1 MQNSSLLASLHF
13 DANSVGFFFPL
24 PCWPCHGSMFCDVC
38 TYNLCSFLVGST
50 TTLLHLCLLSVSI
63 FGVLLA
69 LLQTHARRRR
79 TKFSHRPTRVS
90 CGPQRA
96 GDHSCERPSPDKTSC
111 TALVSRRQTL
121 FVVRLPSPFTSNPCK
136 EAPNQV
142 LPQAHTRFL
151 RPTACW

>member
-13 DANSVGFFFPL
+13 DANSLGFFFPL

-69 LLQTHARRRR
+69 LLQTQATQATQGGAEPSSPTGPHA
-79 TKFSHRPTRVS
+79 FP
-90 CGPQRA
+90 A
-96 GDHSCERPSPDKTSC
+96 AHSV
-111 TALVSRRQTL
+111 LVTTLASAPRQTRPPTL
-121 FVVRLPSPFTSNPCK
+121 PWCLAGRPFSWSVCPLPS
-136 EAPNQV
+136 
-142 LPQAHTRFL
+142 LPAFVQYI
-151 RPTACW
+151 